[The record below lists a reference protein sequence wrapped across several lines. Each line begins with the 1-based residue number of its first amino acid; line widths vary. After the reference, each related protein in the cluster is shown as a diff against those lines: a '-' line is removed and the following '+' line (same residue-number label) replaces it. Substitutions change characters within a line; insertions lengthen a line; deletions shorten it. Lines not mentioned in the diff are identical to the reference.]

1 MAMRRMISVSRR
13 GSAGIWSA
21 MGRQRALSETNP
33 RLSNRPYP
41 RPTSSRGA
49 AIRRHAAWR
58 GGGGALRPGLHPGLG
73 RLREPPWGY
82 YGPCARSLARRGGA
96 AAVRRQACDDPL
108 REAGAPCPS
117 AIDAPPNGSAARS
130 FQERRQAERHGACG
144 WWLNPSAPHPGST
157 EAARYPKRLAA
168 LRCPS
173 SINARGNA
181 GGDLAW
187 VPSPLGGEGVCEAD
201 GRGKDTRRC
210 KATLIRQRCAL
221 PPSPPRGEGED
232 RARPPLNPPSSS
244 FRRRQPSSSGW
255 QCRRP

>member
-73 RLREPPWGY
+73 RLRGTALGVLRRLCEELAGRL
-82 YGPCARSLARRGGA
+82 GISEARRGT
-96 AAVRRQACDDPL
+96 DD
-108 REAGAPCPS
+108 EAMSRTDPWNAPGMRSPS
-117 AIDAPPNGSAARS
+117 RISAARG
-130 FQERRQAERHGACG
+130 FQIAGKRSATGRAEGD
-144 WWLNPSAPHPGST
+144 PSAPHPGST
-157 EAARYPKRLAA
+157 EAASYLPRLAA

-173 SINARGNA
+173 SINERGDA
-181 GGDLAW
+181 GG
-187 VPSPLGGEGVCEAD
+187 
-201 GRGKDTRRC
+201 
-210 KATLIRQRCAL
+210 
-221 PPSPPRGEGED
+221 
-232 RARPPLNPPSSS
+232 
-244 FRRRQPSSSGW
+244 
-255 QCRRP
+255 